1 VPNSGWII
9 GKLEENVKG
18 GWKGGT
24 FGSLEPIR
32 GSLGFLF
39 RSLQKTSW
47 RPKFKRFSTGRD
59 RIRGSLYPTHL
70 FAGKNKGNIQN
81 G

>member
-1 VPNSGWII
+1 MLGSGWII

-24 FGSLEPIR
+24 FGSLGPIR
-32 GSLGFLF
+32 GNLDFLF

-47 RPKFKRFSTGRD
+47 RLKFKRFSTGRGK
-59 RIRGSLYPTHL
+59 IRGNLCPTHL
-70 FAGKNKGNIQN
+70 FAGE
-81 G
+81 